1 MTKIIYIIFFAVD
14 CVKIFTSVYDVKP
27 IGFRLLQFNF
37 VNSTGEPWIPG
48 NENYNI

>member
-1 MTKIIYIIFFAVD
+1 VD

-48 NENYNI
+48 NENYNSLKNITLQIPT